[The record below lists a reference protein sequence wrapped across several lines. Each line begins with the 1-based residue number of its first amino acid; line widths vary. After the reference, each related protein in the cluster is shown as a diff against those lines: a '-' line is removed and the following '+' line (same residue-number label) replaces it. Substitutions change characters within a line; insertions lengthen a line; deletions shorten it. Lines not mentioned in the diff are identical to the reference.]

1 MNKYFLSL
9 ITILI
14 LFQGFKVF
22 DIIFFKEKEYKKG
35 YIVIPPEKENLETQ
49 INLTDDSKKDVTPK
63 IKINFTELFAQA
75 KPQNGKKISKPCLA
89 CHDFSSSQKN
99 KIGPPLWKVVD
110 RQVASIKNFKYSGA
124 LIEYKKN
131 WSREELF
138 YFLEN
143 PKNYIKGTKMVYK
156 GLKKVEDRVDI
167 ISYLETLK

>member
-1 MNKYFLSL
+1 M
-9 ITILI
+9 
-14 LFQGFKVF
+14 
-22 DIIFFKEKEYKKG
+22 
-35 YIVIPPEKENLETQ
+35 
-49 INLTDDSKKDVTPK
+49 
-63 IKINFTELFAQA
+63 
-75 KPQNGKKISKPCLA
+75 
-89 CHDFSSSQKN
+89 
-99 KIGPPLWKVVD
+99 VD
-110 RQVASIKNFKYSGA
+110 RQVASIKNFKYSDA

>member
-22 DIIFFKEKEYKKG
+22 DIIFFNEKEYKKG
-35 YIVIPPEKENLETQ
+35 YIVISPEEENLEKK
-49 INLTDDSKKDVTPK
+49 INLTDDSKKDVAPK
-63 IKINFTELFAQA
+63 VEINFTELFTQA

-89 CHDFSSSQKN
+89 CHDFSSNQKN
-99 KIGPPLWKVVD
+99 KIGPPLWRIID
-110 RQVASIKNFKYSGA
+110 RKVASIKDFKYSSA
-124 LIEYKKN
+124 LTEYNKN

-156 GLKKVEDRVDI
+156 GLKKVGDRVDI

>member
-14 LFQGFKVF
+14 LFQGFKVL
-22 DIIFFKEKEYKKG
+22 DIVFFKEKEYKKG
-35 YIVIPPEKENLETQ
+35 YVVISSEKEKLETQ
-49 INLTDDSKKDVTPK
+49 FNLTNDSKKDVTPK
-63 IKINFTELFAQA
+63 IEINFTELFIQA
-75 KPQNGKKISKPCLA
+75 KPENGKKISKPCQA
-89 CHDFSSSQKN
+89 CHDFSFSQKN

-131 WSREELF
+131 WSRKELF

-156 GLKKVEDRVDI
+156 GLKKIEDRVDI